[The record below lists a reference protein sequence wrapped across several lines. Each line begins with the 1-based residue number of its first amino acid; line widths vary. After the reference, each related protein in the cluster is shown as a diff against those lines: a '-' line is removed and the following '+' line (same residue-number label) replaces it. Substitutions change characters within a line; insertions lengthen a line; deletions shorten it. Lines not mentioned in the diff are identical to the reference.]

1 MSMVRS
7 PGSRRSIEPQRDH
20 GIGTSARLPTGSPR
34 SYAATVSD
42 PGKRRLAG
50 RVAIV
55 TGASR
60 GIGEAIARLFARE
73 GAAVAVAAR
82 TEAVFDERLPGTIHD
97 TVAAIEADGGRAV
110 AIRADLARDDDVE
123 RLVAE
128 ARAALGPID
137 LLVNN
142 AAVTVPGRPQS
153 AGPTSPAPAAPSAT
167 SARTTTTWPGS
178 FLDFPL
184 KGYRLHFQVG
194 LFASYRLMQ
203 LVLPDMVELGRGG
216 IVNISSLAAFIPG
229 EGPYE
234 RPGRPT
240 GFAYGGNKAAM
251 HHLTEAVAF
260 EMAPH
265 NIAVNALLPSEPVL
279 TPGNLVAAAGETE
292 WGDPD
297 AFAEATLRVATADPA
312 GMTGQILWS
321 EDVLHPELGTRG
333 WLRPVHLH

>member
-1 MSMVRS
+1 MT
-7 PGSRRSIEPQRDH
+7 D
-20 GIGTSARLPTGSPR
+20 
-34 SYAATVSD
+34 
-42 PGKRRLAG
+42 RRLEG

-60 GIGEAIARLFARE
+60 GIGEAIARTFARE

-82 TEAVFDERLPGTIHD
+82 TEAVFDARLPGTIHD
-97 TVAAIEADGGRAV
+97 TVAAIEAEGGRAV
-110 AIRADLARDDDVE
+110 AIRADLALDDDVE
-123 RLVAE
+123 RLVGD

-142 AAVTVPGRPQS
+142 AALTVPGRPPS
-153 AGPTSPAPAAPSAT
+153 ADAPTPTLAPAPPPVPAPAPT
-167 SARTTTTWPGS
+167 RTTSTRAGS

-184 KGYRLHFQVG
+184 KGYRLHFQIG

-203 LVLPDMVELGRGG
+203 LVLPDMLELGRGG

-234 RPGRPT
+234 RAGTPT

-279 TPGNLVAAAGETE
+279 TPGNLVAYQ
-292 WGDPD
+292 GDD
-297 AFAEATLRVATADPA
+297 DWASADDFAEATVRLALADPSV
-312 GMTGQILWS
+312 MTGQILWS

-333 WLRPVHLH
+333 WLRPLR

>member
-1 MSMVRS
+1 VT
-7 PGSRRSIEPQRDH
+7 D
-20 GIGTSARLPTGSPR
+20 
-34 SYAATVSD
+34 
-42 PGKRRLAG
+42 RRLEG

-60 GIGEAIARLFARE
+60 GIGEAIARTFARE

-82 TEAVFDERLPGTIHD
+82 TEAVFDARLPGTIHD
-97 TVAAIEADGGRAV
+97 TVAAIEAEGGRAV
-110 AIRADLARDDDVE
+110 AIRADLALDDDVE
-123 RLVAE
+123 RLVGD

-142 AAVTVPGRPQS
+142 AALTVPGRPPS
-153 AGPTSPAPAAPSAT
+153 ADAPTPTLAPAPPPVPAPAPT
-167 SARTTTTWPGS
+167 RTTSTRAGS

-184 KGYRLHFQVG
+184 KGYRLHFQIG

-203 LVLPDMVELGRGG
+203 LVLPDMLELGRGG

-234 RPGRPT
+234 RAGTPT

-279 TPGNLVAAAGETE
+279 TPGNLVAYQ
-292 WGDPD
+292 GDD
-297 AFAEATLRVATADPA
+297 DWASADDFAEATVRLALADPSV
-312 GMTGQILWS
+312 MTGQILWS

-333 WLRPVHLH
+333 WLRPLG

>member
-1 MSMVRS
+1 M
-7 PGSRRSIEPQRDH
+7 
-20 GIGTSARLPTGSPR
+20 LP
-34 SYAATVSD
+34 AVSEQ
-42 PGKRRLAG
+42 RLAG

-60 GIGEAIARLFARE
+60 GIGEAIARTFARE

-82 TEAVFDERLPGTIHD
+82 TEAVFDPRLPGTIHD
-97 TVAAIEADGGRAV
+97 TVAAIEAEGGRAV
-110 AIRADLARDDDVE
+110 AIRADLAREDDVD
-123 RLVAE
+123 RLVDE

-142 AAVTVPGRPQS
+142 AAVTVPGRPPSS
-153 AGPTSPAPAAPSAT
+153 AGATPPPPPREPAPEQSPPPG
-167 SARTTTTWPGS
+167 RGS

-184 KGYRLHFQVG
+184 KGYRLHYQVG
-194 LFASYRLMQ
+194 LFATYRLMQ
-203 LVLPDMVELGRGG
+203 RVLPDMIELGRGG

-229 EGPYE
+229 EGPYP
-234 RPGRPT
+234 RPGTPT

-260 EMAPH
+260 EMAGR

-279 TPGNLVAAAGETE
+279 TPGNLVAAAGEE
-292 WGDPD
+292 NWAD
-297 AFAEATLRVATADPA
+297 ADDFAEATLRVALADPA
-312 GMTGQILWS
+312 VMTGQILWS

-333 WLRPVHLH
+333 WLRDLH